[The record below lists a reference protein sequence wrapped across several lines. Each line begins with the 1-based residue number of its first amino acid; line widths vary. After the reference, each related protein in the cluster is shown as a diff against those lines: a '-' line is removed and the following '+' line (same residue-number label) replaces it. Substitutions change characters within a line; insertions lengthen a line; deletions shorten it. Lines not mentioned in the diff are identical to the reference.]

1 MFRPNDTMRYHLCSG
16 CTDMRRG
23 LLLPCLCCLLYKDV
37 TGASLPA
44 EILLQKY
51 EYHMPFYCRIKE
63 LAHLGMA
70 GLKEATITGW
80 FNRSMEVLRPLYN
93 ALVKEMLKSDYCQA
107 DETTTNVINS
117 EKHATD
123 REYVWMIRAVT
134 EKLAAFFYEEGSRF
148 GKIIKNLT
156 DRHNC
161 YGYLQCDGFAGYT
174 SAYKP
179 HILHLR

>member
-1 MFRPNDTMRYHLCSG
+1 
-16 CTDMRRG
+16 
-23 LLLPCLCCLLYKDV
+23 
-37 TGASLPA
+37 
-44 EILLQKY
+44 
-51 EYHMPFYCRIKE
+51 
-63 LAHLGMA
+63 
-70 GLKEATITGW
+70 
-80 FNRSMEVLRPLYN
+80 
-93 ALVKEMLKSDYCQA
+93 MLKSDYCQA
-107 DETTTNVINS
+107 NETTTNVINS

-161 YGYLQCDGFAGYT
+161 NGYLQCDGFAGYT

-179 HILHLR
+179 HILHLRW

>member
-1 MFRPNDTMRYHLCSG
+1 MIQCVIICVPDAHICAGAYCSHAFVAYYTKMFPEQAFRLKFSCRNMKTTCRS
-16 CTDMRRG
+16 T
-23 LLLPCLCCLLYKDV
+23 
-37 TGASLPA
+37 S
-44 EILLQKY
+44 
-51 EYHMPFYCRIKE
+51 RIKE

-161 YGYLQCDGFAGYT
+161 NGYLQCDGFAGYT

-179 HILHLR
+179 HILHLRW